1 MSLDVVVTSASAL
14 AGSAVVFAISLALV
28 WFMLV
33 SGSRH
38 VLCSAYVLVAF
49 LFEIFMVKQ
58 PYVEVGLQLY
68 PNDVM
73 SLVVLA
79 SIVISS
85 FSRPLP
91 VATVPAVVWLAFGV
105 VMVGSLL
112 QGLVYYGKAAGTE
125 VRDYFYYWAVGL
137 YFLVTPWTKGDL
149 VRVAR
154 WYHWGGYA
162 LVAIALYRWI
172 GLAIGFVPES
182 LLLEVGVTSV
192 FRALPSHAAFYL
204 AMAGLF
210 HFLAWLRGMG
220 TQWSGVHALAFLG
233 LSIVLQH
240 RSVWI
245 ATAVAMLA
253 IIVLENRKLGRRLP
267 LLLALGGIGLT
278 AAGIAAG
285 LGWLDELADAMLR
298 SVVSVLDSRS
308 SVTDRVFGWG
318 SLVEDWAGSSIGTL
332 LLGFPYGHGWR
343 RVIDGRV
350 IEFSPHNFYVD
361 LLLRVGF
368 IGVTLMVLA
377 TLMAMAHNFRR
388 AVSSEGEYL
397 LRRGLAVALLA
408 NLIFYV
414 PYSGTYM
421 HGAITGL
428 ALGLMLRS
436 LAQPDVPSMARPSVV
451 TGGPGRHVVVPSA
464 GAGTELTQQSGAHA

>member
-1 MSLDVVVTSASAL
+1 MLFDTVLASAGAL
-14 AGSAVVFAISLALV
+14 VGSVAVFAIALALV

-38 VLCSAYVLVAF
+38 ILCSAYILIAF
-49 LFEIFMVKQ
+49 LFEIWMVKQ

-91 VATVPAVVWLAFGV
+91 VNAAPTMVWLAFGA

-125 VRDYFYYWAVGL
+125 VRDYFYFWAVGL
-137 YFLVTPWTKGDL
+137 YFLVTPWTREDL
-149 VRVAR
+149 TRVAR

-162 LVAIALYRWI
+162 LIGIALYRWI
-172 GLAIGFVPES
+172 GLAVGFVPES

-210 HFLAWLRGMG
+210 HLLAWLRDAG
-220 TQWSGVHALAFLG
+220 TRWSAVHATVFLG
-233 LSIVLQH
+233 LSVILQH

-253 IIVLENRKLGRRLP
+253 VIVMERRKLGRRLP
-267 LLLALGGIGLT
+267 VLLALGGVGLT
-278 AAGIAAG
+278 AVGIAAA
-285 LGWLDELADAMLR
+285 LGWLDEFADAMVK

-368 IGVTLMVLA
+368 IGVTLMLVA
-377 TLMAMAHNFRR
+377 TLMAMVHNFSRS
-388 AVSSEGEYL
+388 AANEGEYL
-397 LRRGLAVALLA
+397 VRRGLAVVLLA
-408 NLIFYV
+408 NLVFYV

-436 LAQPDVPSMARPSVV
+436 LALPSTSPKVRQPLAS
-451 TGGPGRHVVVPSA
+451 GGSGR
-464 GAGTELTQQSGAHA
+464 ELTVLPPRAGGDQSGRSSAHA